1 MVRQS
6 RSLGNPHRGRR
17 RAGGQ
22 ESLKASGLSLGHV
35 NRPFEWFRGALV
47 LTVIALVYSV
57 SATAQAASSDR
68 AIKACLIAR
77 MAPAPRLVVY
87 GSSRAAKLEPSY
99 LGSLLGETAFNA
111 SVSSATADDTWAFAH
126 LAHDQAGSTPARA
139 LWLLDIESL
148 RPHRFDSSLLQIP
161 TLARSFTASGS
172 VVRSAPETI
181 HGLASRSCS
190 FTTSVSTRYASD
202 GFRAHDFHD
211 VAAARGLTLSQ
222 GLRLAITRYRRIY
235 QSGYPRISAEQV
247 AWVARTIR
255 AFNSWGIRPVI
266 VLTPAHPTFLR
277 ALGPLGWNRRH
288 AEVLRMLRNLR
299 AHFTLLDASRIS
311 TFGGRPGGFYDGVHM
326 RVENMRRLAAWIVR
340 QARRD
345 LSGP

>member
-1 MVRQS
+1 LPGAR
-6 RSLGNPHRGRR
+6 
-17 RAGGQ
+17 
-22 ESLKASGLSLGHV
+22 
-35 NRPFEWFRGALV
+35 RGALA
-47 LTVIALVYSV
+47 LTVAAFVYSV
-57 SATAQAASSDR
+57 SAAAQAASSDR

-111 SVSSATADDTWAFAH
+111 SVSSGTAEATWAFAH
-126 LAHDQAGSTPARA
+126 LEHDQAGSGPARA

-148 RPHRFDSSLLQIP
+148 RPHPFDASLLQVP
-161 TLARSFTASGS
+161 TLARAFMVSGS
-172 VVRSAPETI
+172 AVRPAPETI
-181 HGLASRSCS
+181 HGLASRRCS
-190 FTTSVSTRYASD
+190 FTTSLSTRYASD
-202 GFRAHDFHD
+202 GFRAADFHD
-211 VAAARGLTLSQ
+211 AAAARGLTLGQ
-222 GLRLAITRYRRIY
+222 GLRSGITQYRQIY
-235 QSGYPRISAEQV
+235 QRGYPRISAEQI

-277 ALGPLGWNRRH
+277 ALGPLGWDRRH
-288 AEVLRMLRNLR
+288 AEVLRTLRNLP

-311 TFGGRPGGFYDGVHM
+311 TFGGRPGDFYDGVHM
-326 RVENMRRLAAWIVR
+326 RVENTRRLAAWIVR

-345 LSGP
+345 LTGP